1 MLGVDAS
8 ISQNFWLGLGYNF
21 RRADEMEINTTEGGS
36 THLAG
41 FSVGAGLSLN
51 RFKVNLAYGKYH
63 VSSSSLMLNLA
74 FSL

>member
-1 MLGVDAS
+1 
-8 ISQNFWLGLGYNF
+8 
-21 RRADEMEINTTEGGS
+21 MEINITEGGI